1 MEPYLLKDEEL
12 KELVVKIP
20 CWEINNEQIQR
31 EFNFYNFIEAFSFMT
46 KIALICEKYNHHPNW
61 ENVYSKVIIRLSTHD
76 LGGITNLDQTLA
88 SEINKVFDFRITNL
102 NVYFKNY
109 KIKHKAKNLIKNS
122 LYSISEFSKSKKI
135 VFNFSLK
142 YPLPIKTP

>member
-1 MEPYLLKDEEL
+1 MEPYLLQNEEL

-20 CWEINNEQIQR
+20 GWEINNEQLHR
-31 EFNFYNFIEAFSFMT
+31 EFKFFNFIEAFSFMT

-88 SEINKVFDFRITNL
+88 SEINKIFDQ
-102 NVYFKNY
+102 
-109 KIKHKAKNLIKNS
+109 
-122 LYSISEFSKSKKI
+122 
-135 VFNFSLK
+135 
-142 YPLPIKTP
+142 